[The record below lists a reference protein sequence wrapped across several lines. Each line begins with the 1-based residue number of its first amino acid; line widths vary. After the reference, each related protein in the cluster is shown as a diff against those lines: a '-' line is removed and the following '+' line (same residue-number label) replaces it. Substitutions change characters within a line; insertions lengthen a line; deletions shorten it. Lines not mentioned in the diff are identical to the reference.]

1 MLVYLTDSAFTYM
14 TRFRLGPRAF
24 SGLLALNIAAFAV
37 CPIINAPLLNRIPA
51 SRIVAAACCIE
62 LFGAGAFL
70 AHATLTTPSLPV
82 VIMLI
87 MVCTGVQGMILGNAG
102 ARFLSHFP
110 GSRATAA
117 DVAGSFQFLVAGIM
131 GTGLGILHT
140 GTLATPGAAAA
151 LCALLALLAVPLARP
166 TKEASWVG

>member
-1 MLVYLTDSAFTYM
+1 MLVYLTDSAFIYM

-37 CPIINAPLLNRIPA
+37 CPIINAQLLNRIPA
-51 SRIVAAACCIE
+51 SRIVAAACCIQ

-82 VIMLI
+82 VIMRI
-87 MVCTGVQGMILGNAG
+87 MVCSGVHGMILGNAG

-117 DVAGSFQFLVAGIM
+117 GVAGSFQFLVAGIM
-131 GTGLGILHT
+131 GTGLGIPHT
-140 GTLATPGAAAA
+140 GTLAAAA